1 MLKSKEESENMKNKF
16 LSVLLILLS
25 IFLIT
30 ACGKKDDDK
39 VEVIKKEEVKKDDEV
54 KLKEL
59 HCITELSSSNAVP
72 TKFGVSFVQDQSTYD
87 LVSGEATIIIDYT
100 DDNTYSEEALKQ
112 ALPKMKETF
121 CSRDYFGENTTK
133 SCDMTLDGKKISVT
147 LEIDTD
153 AFLTS
158 AGIDKKTQ
166 LNADTLKNLRTSLED
181 SEATEY
187 KCSIK

>member
-1 MLKSKEESENMKNKF
+1 MKNKF

-25 IFLIT
+25 ICLIT

-39 VEVIKKEEVKKDDEV
+39 VEVIKKEEVKKDDDV

>member
-25 IFLIT
+25 ICLIT

-39 VEVIKKEEVKKDDEV
+39 VEVIKKEEVKQDDEV

-87 LVSGEATIIIDYT
+87 LVSGEATIVIDYT